1 VVVECD
7 GAAAAVGSPDG
18 PVLAEVA
25 VVLGPQFVL
34 GAVAV
39 VVAVE
44 RLACVIRRIVVCERF
59 YDVELDEW
67 VLREAVK
74 SEVGVAGGVVFRGVV
89 DDAALMSAH
98 VLVVSG
104 PGGERT
110 DSGFLCSLCQRRSC
124 LPDRAPNLE

>member
-1 VVVECD
+1 VVVESD
-7 GAAAAVGSPDG
+7 GTAAAVGSPDG

-34 GAVAV
+34 GAVTV

-44 RLACVIRRIVVCERF
+44 RLACVIRRVVVRERF

-74 SEVGVAGGVVFRGVV
+74 SEVGVAGGVVFRGIV
-89 DDAALMSAH
+89 DDT
-98 VLVVSG
+98 V
-104 PGGERT
+104 
-110 DSGFLCSLCQRRSC
+110 
-124 LPDRAPNLE
+124 